1 METNQNLELP
11 VAFIARGEI
20 SSLTKCSG
28 DSTNFNLVFTDFD
41 KGNISIVVGR
51 ELADKIRTLPF
62 DEPRSMTVYQGTC
75 IDKKTPRL
83 VVTMLSF
90 GKIFG
95 RSKMKEFSLNSGL

>member
-1 METNQNLELP
+1 MENQNLDLP

-20 SSLTKCSG
+20 SSLTKCNG
-28 DSTNFNLVFTDFD
+28 NSTNYNLVFTDFD
-41 KGNISIVVGR
+41 RGNVSIVVGK
-51 ELADKIRTLPF
+51 ELAEKIGTLNF
-62 DEPRSMTVYQGTC
+62 DEPRSMTVYNGTC

-95 RSKMKEFSLNSGL
+95 RSKMAEFALGSGL